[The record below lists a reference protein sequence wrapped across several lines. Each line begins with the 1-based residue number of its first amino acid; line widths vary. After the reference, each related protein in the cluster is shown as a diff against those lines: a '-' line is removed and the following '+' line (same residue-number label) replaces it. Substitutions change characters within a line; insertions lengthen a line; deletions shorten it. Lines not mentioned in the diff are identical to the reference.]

1 MAYGKVSGVAAICPD
16 LLKGNSNFS
25 SETNPTD
32 AEVTLFLADVSA
44 QMDVAFASIG
54 FSTPV
59 SGTALLAALDPISEW
74 GAALLAESGVL
85 IESSSW
91 DGAEEE
97 SKPTHW
103 KRLYDEAME
112 RLLSFNGMAL
122 WILGATK
129 AQAISRLAHVGGVS
143 ESERDTYESE
153 SDYIQSRFKSGMME
167 WQKTDW
173 TTV

>member
-32 AEVTLFLADVSA
+32 AEVTSFLTDISA
-44 QMDVAFASIG
+44 QMDAAFASVG
-54 FSTPV
+54 FSTPMT
-59 SGTALLAALDPISEW
+59 GIGLLAVMDPIAEW
-74 GAALLAESGVL
+74 GAAMLAESGGQV
-85 IESSSW
+85 EASSW

-103 KRLYDEAME
+103 KRLYEDAIT
-112 RLLSFNGMAL
+112 RLIEKSGMAL
-122 WILGATK
+122 YVLGATRTK
-129 AQAISRLAHVGGVS
+129 TLSRGAHVGGVS
-143 ESERDTYESE
+143 EDERDTYESTT
-153 SDYIQSRFKSGMME
+153 DYLQPRFKSGMME
-167 WQKTDW
+167 WRKTDW